1 MEVLLTGG
9 TGFVGR
15 ALAPALAAA
24 GHRVRL
30 LVRTSAMARS
40 SGRPPPAP
48 GLRRCPADFRDPASL
63 EAAFQGVEA
72 VVHLVGII
80 REVGSQTFEQVH
92 DRLTGDLLAAA
103 RAAGARRW
111 VHMSALG
118 TRPAARSRYHRT
130 KWAAEE
136 RVRSSGLAWTILRPS
151 LIYGP
156 EDQFTNLFARM
167 AKWSPVVPMMG
178 SGTNRL
184 QPIAVEPVARAFALA
199 VGERSAEGL
208 TYDLCGPERMTF
220 RELLRTIVA
229 ATGRRRWLLPVPWP
243 VARFQAA
250 LLEIFFGRLLRQPPP
265 LNRDQLLMLQED
277 NVGEGG
283 PADRAFGL
291 RHGRFLDDLA
301 AYLGRS

>member
-15 ALAPALAAA
+15 ALVPALAAA

-30 LVRTSAMARS
+30 LIRAGATRS
-40 SGRPPPAP
+40 SRRPPPAP
-48 GLRRCPADFRDPASL
+48 GLRLCPADFRDPASL
-63 EAAFQGVEA
+63 GAAFQGVEA

-92 DRLTGDLLAAA
+92 DRLSGDLLAAA
-103 RAAGARRW
+103 RAAGVRRW

-118 TRPAARSRYHRT
+118 TRPGARSRYHRT
-130 KWAAEE
+130 KWAGEE
-136 RVRSSGLAWTILRPS
+136 RVRSSGLSWTIFRPS

-156 EDQFTNLFARM
+156 EDEFTNLFARL
-167 AKWSPVVPMMG
+167 ARWSPVIPVMG
-178 SGTNRL
+178 PGTNLL
-184 QPIAVEPVARAFALA
+184 QPIAVEPVARAFARA
-199 VGERSAEGL
+199 VGEGSAAGI

-250 LLEIFFGRLLRQPPP
+250 LLEIFVGRLLRQPPP

-277 NVGEGG
+277 NVGDGG